1 MSNYDL
7 EEHLRKRV
15 EEDVS
20 ATLPGRIY
28 FIFDQL
34 DSESVNVR
42 IFDSTGGDD
51 DSDYVHVMCAG
62 LQNILFEETDY
73 VVDTGHSII
82 LSELHEQN
90 KEKSKQ
96 GQNGTEGN
104 NIILFNKNKLN

>member
-1 MSNYDL
+1 MANYD
-7 EEHLRKRV
+7 EEKLRKRV
-15 EEDVS
+15 EEDAS

-34 DSESVNVR
+34 DDESVNVR
-42 IFDSTGGDD
+42 ILDSTGGE

-73 VVDTGHSII
+73 VVDTGHSV
-82 LSELHEQN
+82 LLAELYQEN
-90 KEKSKQ
+90 KEKTTR
-96 GQNGTEGN
+96 GNDGLEGN

>member
-1 MSNYDL
+1 MADYD
-7 EEHLRKRV
+7 EEKLRKRV
-15 EEDVS
+15 QEDANS
-20 ATLPGRIY
+20 TLPGRIY

-34 DSESVNVR
+34 DNESVNVR
-42 IFDSTGGDD
+42 IFDSTGDE

-82 LSELHEQN
+82 LGELHEQH
-90 KEKSKQ
+90 KEKTKQ
-96 GQNGTEGN
+96 EQKGMKGN